1 MKIIGNILS
10 NEKTSFSDNYM
21 LNIIKWF
28 SILVLV
34 SAVITIIQE
43 KFWNCN

>member
-1 MKIIGNILS
+1 MI
-10 NEKTSFSDNYM
+10 
-21 LNIIKWF
+21 NIIKWF

-43 KFWNCN
+43 TFGIVTEPPDTLKMI